1 MKTLFTLFV
10 LLFSSSVVASDNL
23 SGKKIVC
30 FKPMSSNDTVY
41 LIGFD
46 FKNLSE
52 VSVYT
57 ETNNDPLVITNMYYK
72 TSTSKIEIK
81 WLNNTWFYKISRKTL
96 EVEGRYKS
104 SYLGNQ
110 CSLVTENIT
119 DIFQKYLKEY
129 KKDNLI

>member
-96 EVEGRYKS
+96 GVENNYGIDYQS
-104 SYLGNQ
+104 DQ
-110 CSLVTENIT
+110 CSLVSETIKGV
-119 DIFQKYLKEY
+119 FLKHLKKY
-129 KKDNLI
+129 KKGNLI

>member
-1 MKTLFTLFV
+1 MKTLLTLFV
-10 LLFSSSVVASDNL
+10 LFFSSSIIASDDL

-30 FKPMSSNDTVY
+30 YKKSSSGDTVY
-41 LIGFD
+41 LTGFD
-46 FKNLSE
+46 FKNFMD
-52 VSVYT
+52 VYVYT
-57 ETNNDPLVITNMYYK
+57 ESNNRPLDITSMSYK
-72 TSTSKIEIK
+72 TSASMIIVGI
-81 WLNNTWFYKISRKTL
+81 NSNYKISRKTL
-96 EVEGRYKS
+96 EVESRYKS